1 MKTAILVIGCSEKDT
16 LETARRIQIEQEEKT
31 KEVWHIISERQ
42 VLEDYIKEFDYNAL
56 CMNSWFEPIKNPVII
71 NLLNESE
78 RVIENGYVG
87 GVIICG
93 QFAIDENVRKAY
105 MEILEEQ
112 GYAIEIHPVMTSWV
126 SLLSEC
132 LFRGTPIKR
141 ALEYWTKF
149 TKQITRQY
157 APLEPYQSKAVIV
170 SPEIATLKDN
180 IPGSYELLTM
190 LEALQDRGY
199 SIIVIDR
206 VDTVNRTQEAF
217 KIAGITA
224 QLFSRKSLAKKL
236 NDVYKPEIFWD
247 LIANYYDIRL
257 VIEHD
262 ASCIPKW
269 REIGLP
275 LISLTNIFDVEYL
288 K

>member
-78 RVIENGYVG
+78 RVIQNGYVG

-93 QFAIDENVRKAY
+93 QFAIDEDVRKAY

-112 GYAIEIHPVMTSWV
+112 GYTVEIHPVMTSWV

-157 APLEPYQSKAVIV
+157 APPEPYQNKAVIYKAVIV
-170 SPEIATLKDN
+170 SPEIATQKDN

-190 LEALQDRGY
+190 LEALQERYSGY
-199 SIIVIDR
+199 
-206 VDTVNRTQEAF
+206 
-217 KIAGITA
+217 
-224 QLFSRKSLAKKL
+224 
-236 NDVYKPEIFWD
+236 
-247 LIANYYDIRL
+247 
-257 VIEHD
+257 
-262 ASCIPKW
+262 
-269 REIGLP
+269 
-275 LISLTNIFDVEYL
+275 
-288 K
+288 